1 MKTTQ
6 ELIAEYNALVPSK
19 PLTSWKGSKAELQAR
34 INKVHNGAA
43 EAAIIATEETTAV
56 QPQEEA
62 MPAAKKA
69 VKKPAAKKA
78 PAKKAAKGKSA
89 NKPGNKPQA
98 TEGIGAFVRELLA
111 KDKGTK
117 EIFDA
122 AVADGYD
129 TTYKSVA
136 SLVCR
141 ARKA

>member
-34 INKVHNGAA
+34 IDKLNGN
-43 EAAIIATEETTAV
+43 AV
-56 QPQEEA
+56 EI
-62 MPAAKKA
+62 PAAQPETKETEMTKPSKK
-69 VKKPAAKKA
+69 AAKKA

-89 NKPGNKPQA
+89 NKPAAQKTDGV
-98 TEGIGAFVRELLA
+98 GAFVRELLA

-122 AVADGYD
+122 AVAKGFE

-141 ARKA
+141 ARKAA

>member
-34 INKVHNGAA
+34 IAKVNNGAA

-56 QPQEEA
+56 QPQEEVMTKPA
-62 MPAAKKA
+62 KKAAKKP
-69 VKKPAAKKA
+69 V
-78 PAKKAAKGKSA
+78 AKKAAKGKSA
-89 NKPGNKPQA
+89 NKPGNKPA
-98 TEGIGAFVRELLA
+98 KTDGIGAFVKDLLA

-117 EIFDA
+117 EIFEA
-122 AVADGYD
+122 AAAKGFQ

-141 ARKA
+141 ARKAA